1 MGRIVDSAISGDMS
15 GLLDNLYMILVIM
28 AVHTTSSLFHNYFK
42 GRFAEYALFDLRER
56 TAKHI
61 GKLSMPCIDKHHS
74 GELISSLT
82 NDIMVVQNF
91 LQNNLGNIL
100 VEPMLFIISLFY
112 LCSISWNLTLFS
124 VSIAPILMFLVI
136 KMSKPIERLTGE
148 QQEFLSEVNT
158 TAQDSISGLDVVKSF
173 NLENTMEEKFSY
185 RVDRAV
191 SRGLE
196 IALTQAILNP
206 IGTIMGMSPFIL
218 TFLYGGYLVINGAF
232 SFGNLISFIQVLNY
246 VVNPL
251 TSFPRLLSTLR
262 SAVSALSRI
271 FDVWELELERED
283 GSIFPRRE
291 GVPVISFKDVSF
303 SYNTSGEVVSGLNL
317 EVKNGET
324 IGIVGPSGSGKSTI
338 VKLILGFYNPT
349 KGDIYLYGERL
360 MDWKLDSAR
369 SLISLV
375 SQDTYLFPESIY
387 NNIAF
392 GKKNATRDEVINA
405 SRLAGIHEF
414 IESLP
419 QGYDTF
425 VGERGVR
432 LSGGERQR
440 IAIARAFLKDTP
452 ILILDEPTSSLDAD
466 SEKRIQESLEKLMAG
481 RTTIVIAHRL
491 STVMMSDRI
500 IVMNQGKIIDV
511 GTHNE
516 LLERDSLYR
525 QLYMNQINE
534 SKQEDVRR

>member
-1 MGRIVDSAISGDMS
+1 
-15 GLLDNLYMILVIM
+15 
-28 AVHTTSSLFHNYFK
+28 
-42 GRFAEYALFDLRER
+42 
-56 TAKHI
+56 
-61 GKLSMPCIDKHHS
+61 MPCIDKHHS

-283 GSIFPRRE
+283 GNVFPRRRCT
-291 GVPVISFKDVSF
+291 GH
-303 SYNTSGEVVSGLNL
+303 
-317 EVKNGET
+317 
-324 IGIVGPSGSGKSTI
+324 IV
-338 VKLILGFYNPT
+338 
-349 KGDIYLYGERL
+349 
-360 MDWKLDSAR
+360 
-369 SLISLV
+369 
-375 SQDTYLFPESIY
+375 
-387 NNIAF
+387 
-392 GKKNATRDEVINA
+392 
-405 SRLAGIHEF
+405 
-414 IESLP
+414 
-419 QGYDTF
+419 
-425 VGERGVR
+425 
-432 LSGGERQR
+432 
-440 IAIARAFLKDTP
+440 
-452 ILILDEPTSSLDAD
+452 
-466 SEKRIQESLEKLMAG
+466 
-481 RTTIVIAHRL
+481 
-491 STVMMSDRI
+491 
-500 IVMNQGKIIDV
+500 
-511 GTHNE
+511 
-516 LLERDSLYR
+516 
-525 QLYMNQINE
+525 
-534 SKQEDVRR
+534 